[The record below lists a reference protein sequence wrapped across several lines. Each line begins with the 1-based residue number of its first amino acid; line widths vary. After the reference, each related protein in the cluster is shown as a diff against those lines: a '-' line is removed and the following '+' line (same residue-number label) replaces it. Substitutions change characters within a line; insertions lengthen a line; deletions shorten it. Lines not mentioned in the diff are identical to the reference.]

1 MTVNATFGFTF
12 ALTSDIN
19 SNDLYS
25 FALEGKGEAT
35 MQLEASSEVA
45 SVPSQDNQKRSNNM
59 FTLWL
64 LGK

>member
-1 MTVNATFGFTF
+1 MTVNVTFGFTF

-25 FALEGKGEAT
+25 FTVEGKGEAT
-35 MQLEASSEVA
+35 MKLEASSEVT
-45 SVPSQDNQKRSNNM
+45 SVTSQDDQKRRTNK
-59 FTLWL
+59 FTIWL